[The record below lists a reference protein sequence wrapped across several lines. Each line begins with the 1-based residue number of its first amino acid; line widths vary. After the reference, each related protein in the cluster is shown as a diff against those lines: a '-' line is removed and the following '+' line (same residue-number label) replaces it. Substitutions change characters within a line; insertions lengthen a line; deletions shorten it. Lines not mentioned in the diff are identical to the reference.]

1 MFVIKVIGRF
11 QIATCCWF
19 VVGLASTLSGQTVQQ
34 EGDSPILVGDSGVG
48 YVDSAILG
56 DQMRVRFES
65 AYGIDQANRAEFI
78 WAWRPPIGNGPPA
91 TESEV
96 DYQQL
101 TYYLEKQWFKNLSAF
116 AEFGGILSNP
126 VINENSGGLGDLNLG
141 SKLALWIDDQSITTA
156 QMRVYV
162 PSGDESRGLG
172 TGHTSMEP
180 ALLHFRQLNPVWTNE
195 SEFRYFFP
203 IGGTETKRGPIVRY
217 GTGLSCLLYGCGDR
231 QLRAVTEFVGWTVL
245 DGQAQFD
252 PDGAGSVIED
262 SDGDTIVNAKLGLRW
277 KNRCHS
283 LYGGYGR
290 ALTGDVWYQ
299 DVLRLEWRRTF

>member
-1 MFVIKVIGRF
+1 MPGMSVIWRLR
-11 QIATCCWF
+11 IATLCGLMVC
-19 VVGLASTLSGQTVQQ
+19 LASNVLGQTVQQ

-48 YVDSAILG
+48 YVDSAVLG

-78 WAWRPPIGNGPPA
+78 WAWRPPLGDGPSA
-91 TESEV
+91 AESEV

-101 TYYLEKQWFKNLSAF
+101 TYYLEKQWLENVSLF

-126 VINENSGGLGDLNLG
+126 VINNNSGGFGDLNLG
-141 SKLALWIDDQSITTA
+141 TKLALWMEDDSLTTA
-156 QMRVYV
+156 QVRVYV

-172 TGHTSMEP
+172 TGHVSMEP
-180 ALLHFRQLNPVWTNE
+180 ALLHFRRLNSIWTNE

-203 IGGTETKRGPIVRY
+203 IGGTENKRGPIVRY
-217 GTGLSCLLYGCGDR
+217 GTGLSCLLHGCGDR
-231 QLRAVTEFVGWTVL
+231 QLRAVTEFVGWSVL
-245 DGQAQFD
+245 DGQAEFS
-252 PDGAGSVIED
+252 DGLGGSVIED
-262 SDGDTIVNAKLGLRW
+262 ADGDTIINAKLGLRW

-283 LYGGYGR
+283 LYAGYGR